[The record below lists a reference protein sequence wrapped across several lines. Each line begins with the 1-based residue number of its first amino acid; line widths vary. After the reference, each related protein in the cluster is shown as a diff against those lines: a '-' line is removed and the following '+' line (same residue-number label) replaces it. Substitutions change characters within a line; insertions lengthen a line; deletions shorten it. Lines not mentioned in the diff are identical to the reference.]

1 MRFSDKQIRQS
12 QHVCFLFRIPPGL
25 CSLITGATRVLHP
38 SSERSRGAAYCRQ
51 MVATRG
57 KGNRW
62 FLPLY
67 SSNLSLNVCGVCS
80 SHRTILVE
88 FQCLILMDQEFIILC
103 LFLRLQWPQRLQAT
117 FGIKTALPL
126 FFFWVEEAA
135 KCDVGT
141 GLKFP
146 RGWPS
151 FHWKVVKESHN
162 CKECHSWCWDAF

>member
-1 MRFSDKQIRQS
+1 MRFPDKQIQTTPT
-12 QHVCFLFRIPPGL
+12 CLFFVQDSPWSML
-25 CSLITGATRVLHP
+25 STGATRVLHP

-80 SHRTILVE
+80 SHQTILVE

-103 LFLRLQWPQRLQAT
+103 LFLAT
-117 FGIKTALPL
+117 AVAATAAGDLWNQNRFATL
-126 FFFWVEEAA
+126 LLLGGGSSETRRRDWAEISKGMALL
-135 KCDVGT
+135 C
-141 GLKFP
+141 
-146 RGWPS
+146 
-151 FHWKVVKESHN
+151 WKVVKESHN